1 MRRRHVLLIV
11 ILLALAA
18 LLAWAIWANGA
29 LTLTRVTLS
38 SAEIPEEF
46 RGFKIAHVSDLHNA
60 VFGEGNRKLL
70 SLLREAEPDII
81 AVTGDLADSR
91 HTDTAA
97 ALDFAARAAGIAP
110 VYYVTGNHEARLD
123 FASIEAGLAAAGVRV
138 LRSEAVTLSRGG
150 AEITLAGI
158 DDPAFVKSGAPASER
173 AAELMEG
180 LIPPEG
186 FAILLA
192 HRPELVETYAAYGAD
207 AVLSGHAHGGQIRLP
222 IIGGLYAPGQGALP
236 KYDSGL
242 YTVSGCSL
250 IVSRGLGNSVFP
262 LRINN
267 RPELLLITLE

>member
-1 MRRRHVLLIV
+1 MLIV

-60 VFGEGNRKLL
+60 VFGEGNGKLL

-81 AVTGDLADSR
+81 AVTGDLVDSR

-123 FASIEAGLAAAGVRV
+123 FATIASGLKAAGVRV
-138 LRSEAVTLSRGG
+138 LRSEAVTLTRGG
-150 AEITLAGI
+150 GDFSDSLRALAEEMLA
-158 DDPAFVKSGAPASER
+158 SQLTER
-173 AAELMEG
+173 
-180 LIPPEG
+180 G
-186 FAILLA
+186 F
-192 HRPELVETYAAYGAD
+192 D
-207 AVLSGHAHGGQIRLP
+207 F
-222 IIGGLYAPGQGALP
+222 
-236 KYDSGL
+236 
-242 YTVSGCSL
+242 
-250 IVSRGLGNSVFP
+250 RGVRG
-262 LRINN
+262 
-267 RPELLLITLE
+267 